1 MTSACWNV
9 NEQTQIAY
17 VTEEG
22 GMYMIDVRV
31 PDKVLCSQKDAH
43 KGFQITDIKIGKKNM
58 CFTCSED

>member
-22 GMYMIDVRV
+22 SLYMLDVRV
-31 PDKVLCSQKDAH
+31 PDKILCSKKDAH
-43 KGFQITDIKIGKKNM
+43 KDQ
-58 CFTCSED
+58 